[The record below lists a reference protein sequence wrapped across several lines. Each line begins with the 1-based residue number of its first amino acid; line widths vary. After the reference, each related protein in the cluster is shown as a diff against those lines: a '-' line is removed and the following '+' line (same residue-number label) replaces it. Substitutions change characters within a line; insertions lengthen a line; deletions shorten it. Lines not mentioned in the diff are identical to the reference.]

1 MLGKI
6 LCCMEFYDPCPYR
19 TAIKWPTTKETKEK
33 ACRCYNSG
41 VHGLRLQFFVAPL
54 KNIYQNENPNDKE
67 NLEWGEEKAT
77 FNDTSVF
84 WHPPSNL
91 PTPEDF

>member
-1 MLGKI
+1 MTHAHKGQPSNGQQPRRQKKKHAGVTI
-6 LCCMEFYDPCPYR
+6 LVCV
-19 TAIKWPTTKETKEK
+19 
-33 ACRCYNSG
+33 ACSCS
-41 VHGLRLQFFVAPL
+41 FFVAPL